1 VKPHDKQ
8 HSGAEPD
15 AEIIVDGFYIRA
27 FAKHRDV
34 DDQLAV
40 VCENKGRRREFAGK
54 PNGMN
59 KQTRKT
65 KLLEDGFMTAPGQSM
80 HHNQILAVLRQ
91 HGFAEGRLIAFS
103 KSGYRKYYRGHF
115 VVFNAQIF
123 SRRGRVLKTADLDL
137 TLDAEKLNAAARVV
151 GENFFVLEENSPNP
165 FWQCPVRP
173 NALHAALCCG
183 LWC

>member
-1 VKPHDKQ
+1 
-8 HSGAEPD
+8 
-15 AEIIVDGFYIRA
+15 
-27 FAKHRDV
+27 
-34 DDQLAV
+34 
-40 VCENKGRRREFAGK
+40 
-54 PNGMN
+54 
-59 KQTRKT
+59 
-65 KLLEDGFMTAPGQSM
+65 MTAPGQSM